1 MQVIRKT
8 KASNNRDFHDDP
20 INTFEL
26 HFEQPLIISGDLK
39 GLVCYSNY
47 NTGEIG
53 GAMGIHADSVES
65 IAFCENPAT
74 PYCVS
79 CAIDTKINIYNVK
92 ESSLRQSVTAAEHGG
107 FTKIVFSKLDTF
119 NFFASST
126 LGNIVV
132 IDIRNGNLIRVYKGH
147 QAPIND
153 FIEVK
158 EHKLLVSAGD
168 DFVCNV
174 YDLTK
179 EP

>member
-20 INTFEL
+20 INIFEL

-147 QAPIND
+147 QVPINY